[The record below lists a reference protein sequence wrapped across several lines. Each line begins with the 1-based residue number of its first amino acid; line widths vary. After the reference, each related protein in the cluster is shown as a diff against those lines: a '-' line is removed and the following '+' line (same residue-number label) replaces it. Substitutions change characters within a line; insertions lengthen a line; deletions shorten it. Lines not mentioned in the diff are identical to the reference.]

1 MFLCGVGPP
10 LYPFIL
16 SLVSADPEV
25 HPQPETYW
33 GNVNPIGPRAC
44 YDEGK
49 RVAETLFYAY
59 AKQEGVRIR
68 VARIFNTYGPRM
80 QINDGRVV
88 SNFILQALQ
97 GLPIT
102 VSADSRVPVRR
113 FAFLVIPLVFVL
125 SFSSFSLSFCPSS
138 VCFLRISPL
147 SASVPN

>member
-1 MFLCGVGPP
+1 M
-10 LYPFIL
+10 YPFVL

-102 VSADSRVPVRR
+102 VSAASRLTVRGLR
-113 FAFLVIPLVFVL
+113 STSFHRCSSFLSLLSLCPFVL
-125 SFSSFSLSFCPSS
+125 VLCVSFVFHHYP
-138 VCFLRISPL
+138 PL
-147 SASVPN
+147 SQID